1 MTLDGKVA
9 IVTGA
14 ASGFGEATA
23 RRFAAEGARIVVAD
37 RDAEKGA
44 AVAESLGAAAIF
56 KQGDVADDGAVA
68 RTVAAAVDAFGGL
81 DVVVNNAGMVHSR
94 MDMVDTPL
102 QTWDRVMDVNV
113 KSIFLF
119 IRHAAPE
126 IAKRGGGSIVNIAS
140 TASLKPRPGNVVY
153 GTSKAAVV
161 ALTKGV
167 AVELAP
173 RNIRVNAILPV
184 AAMTPVL
191 MDFLGDGNEAQA
203 EEIASRIP
211 LGRLCDVT
219 DIANAAHYLCS
230 GEASFLT
237 GVALPVDGGWTAG

>member
-23 RRFAAEGARIVVAD
+23 RRFAAEGARVVVAD
-37 RDAEKGA
+37 RDVAKGT
-44 AVAESLGAAAIF
+44 AVSDNLGAAAVF
-56 KQGDVADDGAVA
+56 KEGDVADDASVA
-68 RTVAAAVDAFGGL
+68 ATVAAAVEAFGGL
-81 DVVVNNAGMVHSR
+81 DIVVNNAGMAHSR
-94 MDMVDTPL
+94 MDVVDTPI

-153 GTSKAAVV
+153 GASKAAVV
-161 ALTKGV
+161 ALTKGA

-191 MDFLGDGNEAQA
+191 MDFLGDGNEGQA
-203 EEIASRIP
+203 DEIASRIP

-219 DIANAAHYLCS
+219 DIANAAHYLCTN
-230 GEASFLT
+230 EAAFLA